1 MQQSRI
7 KESLYSHPTKSSG
20 AIKLML
26 SMAFW
31 CMLMLVGPNAYA
43 QELKTPIGRMENT
56 TIKSVFNEIEKNSD
70 YVLVFNNNIKPEI
83 EKKVTVRTATKKI
96 TAILDEIL
104 ARTPLSYKIV
114 DKQIIIVKNETKT
127 PPVKAVGGQQKNTAV
142 YIKGNVTDIHGEPL
156 IGVSVTIAGD
166 GPTEGTVTNTDG
178 NYTIKV
184 NDKYAMLKFSYIGFV
199 PKEEKVENRKIIN
212 IVMLEEVGQLDEV
225 VVVGYGTQKKE
236 SVVGS
241 ISTIEPAKLSVST
254 SRSMSN
260 NLAGNIAGVIGVQR
274 SGEPGYDNSTFWI
287 RGISTFQKAGGDPLV
302 LVDGIERSL
311 DNIDIQEIESFSVLK
326 DAAASAVYGVRGA
339 NGVILINT
347 KRGKIGK
354 PTVNFRT
361 EYAITQPTKLPKYI
375 GAADYMQLLD
385 DIRTEN
391 GQIALY
397 TDRIEN
403 TLLNTDPDL
412 YPDVNW
418 LDAISKN
425 HASNMRATLDI
436 SGGTERLRYSFVA
449 AYYDESGILVRD
461 KKQEWD
467 PSIKVQRYNVRSN
480 VDMDLTTTTLL
491 RFNIGGYMQDR
502 KAPNHSI
509 TDIFYKAFETPPFVH
524 PTQYSS
530 GEIPKRT
537 ERENPWALA
546 TQTGYQ
552 RNSSS
557 RIETLFSIEQDLK
570 FITPGLK
577 VKGVFSFDRYAVS
590 TVKRNMSPTYYAPAT
605 GRDYDGNLLLDVSV
619 YGQEFL
625 GHAKEAEWGDRSTY
639 LEGNISYS
647 RIFGKHSVDAM
658 FLYNQRNYDN
668 GDTLPYRNQ
677 GIAGRASYIYDGK
690 YIAEFNFG
698 YNGSENFAKGK
709 RFGFFPSVAIGWVV
723 SEEAFM
729 KRQNVVSR
737 LKLRGSYGRVGNDR
751 LDGRRFA
758 YLSTIEYNGD
768 DGYAWGPNKEIMR
781 GSRYEGEFGIPS
793 LTWETVDKMNAG
805 IELGFLQGMIEFQAD
820 FFNERRKDIFMKRK
834 SIPTS
839 AGFNIAPW
847 ANFGRVDNNGI
858 DVSLNFNKQFG
869 KDLFLSFMGTFTY
882 AKNKIKEYDEAY
894 TVVGT
899 PRAHT
904 GHPVNQLFGLQAE
917 GLFTEDDFIDVKN
930 GILKEGI
937 PEHTFETVRPGDIK
951 YKDLNHDGKITELD
965 KTAIGGTKDPEI
977 VYGFGLSGRYKNFDF
992 GCMFQGTGRTFTI
1005 IGRSDFFLPGSG
1017 NGALGNYFTNIDD
1030 RWTVEN
1036 PRQDVFYPR
1045 ASAGPNKNNL
1055 QESTWWLRNMS
1066 FLRMKNLEIG
1076 YSLPKIVNR
1085 KISSNNIRFFLR
1097 GTNLLTFSKF
1107 KLWDPEVDN
1116 AQVNGNSYPIMKT
1129 YSAGIEIN
1137 F

>member
-1 MQQSRI
+1 MQHSRI
-7 KESLYSHPTKSSG
+7 KESLHSHPTKSSG

-96 TAILDEIL
+96 TVILDEIL

-127 PPVKAVGGQQKNTAV
+127 SPAKAIGGQQKNTAV

-436 SGGTERLRYSFVA
+436 SGEQS
-449 AYYDESGILVRD
+449 AYDIHLLLPIMMNQAYWYVTRSKSGILLLKCSDTMFVR
-461 KKQEWD
+461 
-467 PSIKVQRYNVRSN
+467 
-480 VDMDLTTTTLL
+480 M
-491 RFNIGGYMQDR
+491 
-502 KAPNHSI
+502 
-509 TDIFYKAFETPPFVH
+509 
-524 PTQYSS
+524 
-530 GEIPKRT
+530 
-537 ERENPWALA
+537 
-546 TQTGYQ
+546 
-552 RNSSS
+552 
-557 RIETLFSIEQDLK
+557 
-570 FITPGLK
+570 
-577 VKGVFSFDRYAVS
+577 
-590 TVKRNMSPTYYAPAT
+590 
-605 GRDYDGNLLLDVSV
+605 
-619 YGQEFL
+619 
-625 GHAKEAEWGDRSTY
+625 
-639 LEGNISYS
+639 
-647 RIFGKHSVDAM
+647 
-658 FLYNQRNYDN
+658 
-668 GDTLPYRNQ
+668 
-677 GIAGRASYIYDGK
+677 
-690 YIAEFNFG
+690 
-698 YNGSENFAKGK
+698 
-709 RFGFFPSVAIGWVV
+709 
-723 SEEAFM
+723 
-729 KRQNVVSR
+729 
-737 LKLRGSYGRVGNDR
+737 
-751 LDGRRFA
+751 
-758 YLSTIEYNGD
+758 
-768 DGYAWGPNKEIMR
+768 
-781 GSRYEGEFGIPS
+781 
-793 LTWETVDKMNAG
+793 
-805 IELGFLQGMIEFQAD
+805 
-820 FFNERRKDIFMKRK
+820 
-834 SIPTS
+834 
-839 AGFNIAPW
+839 
-847 ANFGRVDNNGI
+847 
-858 DVSLNFNKQFG
+858 
-869 KDLFLSFMGTFTY
+869 
-882 AKNKIKEYDEAY
+882 
-894 TVVGT
+894 
-899 PRAHT
+899 
-904 GHPVNQLFGLQAE
+904 
-917 GLFTEDDFIDVKN
+917 
-930 GILKEGI
+930 
-937 PEHTFETVRPGDIK
+937 
-951 YKDLNHDGKITELD
+951 
-965 KTAIGGTKDPEI
+965 
-977 VYGFGLSGRYKNFDF
+977 
-992 GCMFQGTGRTFTI
+992 
-1005 IGRSDFFLPGSG
+1005 
-1017 NGALGNYFTNIDD
+1017 
-1030 RWTVEN
+1030 
-1036 PRQDVFYPR
+1036 
-1045 ASAGPNKNNL
+1045 
-1055 QESTWWLRNMS
+1055 
-1066 FLRMKNLEIG
+1066 
-1076 YSLPKIVNR
+1076 
-1085 KISSNNIRFFLR
+1085 
-1097 GTNLLTFSKF
+1097 
-1107 KLWDPEVDN
+1107 
-1116 AQVNGNSYPIMKT
+1116 
-1129 YSAGIEIN
+1129 
-1137 F
+1137 